1 MIKLSIPIAP
11 VTKKNS
17 QRIVKSGDGRYY
29 IRPSKAFEAYQKAAS
44 VFIPGKLRTGLR
56 GCYNVKCVYYMP
68 TRRKVDL
75 VNLLEATCDVLIH
88 YNVLEDDNSRIIRS
102 HDGSRVEYDK
112 ENPRV
117 EIEIEEVSV

>member
-29 IRPSKAFEAYQKAAS
+29 IRPSEAFEAYQKAAS
-44 VFIPGKLRTGLR
+44 GL
-56 GCYNVKCVYYMP
+56 Y
-68 TRRKVDL
+68 L
-75 VNLLEATCDVLIH
+75 
-88 YNVLEDDNSRIIRS
+88 SRIIRS
-102 HDGSRVEYDK
+102 YDGSRVKFDK

-117 EIEIEEVSV
+117 EIEIEIEEVNV